1 MVVTVLN
8 VLAHAACMRAAHLL
22 KVINGIYLD
31 VIGFEKAD
39 NVALLSFFLGIIS
52 LLTNAYYAVSD
63 VKKVI
68 RQDAEEKP
76 FSYVGAPPPTYTHTR
91 SGVHGAA
98 RRNLARSGE
107 TRGHIVWRSHVLRRH
122 LLWPHALCV
131 THTPPALS
139 TCCRLDE
146 SRCALGGSPCIDDG
160 TRWDHER

>member
-1 MVVTVLN
+1 
-8 VLAHAACMRAAHLL
+8 MRAAHLL

-76 FSYVGAPPPTYTHTR
+76 FSYVGAPPPHTHT
-91 SGVHGAA
+91 
-98 RRNLARSGE
+98 LAPGCMVRHDVTSL
-107 TRGHIVWRSHVLRRH
+107 VLEKH
-122 LLWPHALCV
+122 
-131 THTPPALS
+131 
-139 TCCRLDE
+139 E
-146 SRCALGGSPCIDDG
+146 G
-160 TRWDHER
+160 T